1 MDIIGLFVSL
11 IPLIV
16 VFLGIV
22 WLKKSGS
29 LMVIVGLALTVLITW
44 LYFNTDLYIVYG
56 GIMYGIVKSF
66 GIAVAVVFAMFLV
79 FLMQVTGALTR
90 ISEAIHKVAGTHE
103 EKALFVGMGFGSFVT
118 ALGLVAP
125 TLFPPLLVAMGFTP
139 LAAISIACL
148 GYDPLCSFA
157 LLSLPITV
165 PVDTVN
171 SMHLAGIGNFTY
183 QSFATNISIYLPVIS
198 VGFAFAI
205 LWVTGGTGAIRRS
218 WLPALLSGLVISLSA
233 LSLVY
238 WNLVPIS
245 IVGVVAGGLSMITLY
260 LYTRARALLARKDAP
275 TRPTAADGGTA
286 APSKP
291 AMSIARALSPWVILI
306 VLVGVVGIP
315 DVAAYLNKLP
325 GEAEVWTIFAN
336 QKIDL
341 NFLTQAYTWI
351 LVASIIGIFT
361 LGAKREHVTKALDMT
376 VKRLLG
382 PLLTYSLFFSLAYLM
397 FYSGGVI
404 LDGKFTPGAMINP
417 EENMD
422 AIIGSALAALFGTY
436 YGLVAPIP
444 GFVGSVIGGSETSS
458 NVMFAKIQH
467 VAVSNTLGADKF
479 GITYGSLAV
488 AGGIA
493 SAITPAKITNACATL
508 GEKGHMESK
517 AIAVNAWVAIAL
529 TGITCIMTFLF
540 LKIGIGF

>member
-1 MDIIGLFVSL
+1 MDVIGLLMSL
-11 IPLIV
+11 LPLIA

-22 WLKKSGS
+22 WLKKSGTV
-29 LMVIVGLALTVLITW
+29 MVLVGLALTVLITW
-44 LYFNTDLYIVYG
+44 LYFNTDLYIIYG
-56 GIMYGIVKSF
+56 GIVYGIVKSF
-66 GIAVAVVFAMFLV
+66 GIAVAVVFAMFMV
-79 FLMQVTGALTR
+79 FLMQVTGALSR
-90 ISEAIHKVAGTHE
+90 ISDAIHKVAGTHE

-171 SMHLAGIGNFTY
+171 SMNLAGIGNFTY
-183 QSFATNISIYLPVIS
+183 QSFATNICIFLPVIS

-205 LWVTGGTGAIRRS
+205 LWVTGGIGAIKRS
-218 WLPALLSGLVISLSA
+218 WVPALMSGLIISLSA
-233 LSLVY
+233 LALVY

-245 IVGVVAGGLSMITLY
+245 IVGVVAGGLSMISLY
-260 LYTRARALLARKDAP
+260 LYSRGRALLSKKDAP
-275 TRPTAADGGTA
+275 APTAADGGATA
-286 APSKP
+286 SSKP
-291 AMSIARALSPWVILI
+291 TMSVLRALSPWVILI
-306 VLVGVVGIP
+306 VLVAVVGIP

-325 GEAEVWTIFAN
+325 GDIEVWTIFAN

-341 NFLTQAYTWI
+341 NFMTQAYTWI
-351 LVASIIGIFT
+351 LVASIIGVFT
-361 LGAKREHVTKALDMT
+361 LRAKREHVNKALDMT
-376 VKRLLG
+376 VRRLLG
-382 PLLTYSLFFSLAYLM
+382 PLLTYSLFFSIAYLM

-404 LDGKFTPGAMINP
+404 LDGKFTPGAMANP
-417 EENMD
+417 EMNMD

-436 YGLVAPIP
+436 YGLVAPLP

-467 VAVSNTLGADKF
+467 VAVSNTIGADKF

-508 GEKGHMESK
+508 GEKGDMESK

-529 TGITCIMTFLF
+529 TAITCVMTFLF